1 MRRTIFLALGPIGL
15 LVLAASA
22 AWGQSGGPYDL
33 TWSTV
38 DGGGATP
45 LAGGQFSL
53 GGTAGQPDAGAL
65 HGGPLAILGGFWE
78 SESFAVGVDDDPP
91 AEALA
96 FRLRAGVPNP
106 FNPNTRLDFDLP
118 SPRQVRLVVY
128 DLRGARVRVLED
140 GPLPAGHHSR
150 SWDGRDDAGAPAAS
164 GVYLFR
170 LDAGPDS
177 ARQKGILLK

>member
-65 HGGPLAILGGFWE
+65 HGGPLAVLGGFWE

-140 GPLPAGHHSR
+140 GFEY
-150 SWDGRDDAGAPAAS
+150 DGQPYGSLTAVARAVTGSHWNGRAFFGLKRAAS
-164 GVYLFR
+164 
-170 LDAGPDS
+170 
-177 ARQKGILLK
+177 